1 MPTSPNEEVK
11 KLVEKLEIASKLHQ
25 RGKAHK
31 RTYTILNSDKK
42 VNGWKFNEWDYGK
55 NNITLPI
62 NARGLFISNDEENP
76 RIVARGYDK
85 FFNINETQATSW
97 KSLEEETVGPYEV
110 TVKSNGCIIFI
121 SALEDG
127 TIVVCSKHSTGARDD
142 VDRNHAIAGQ
152 DFLMKQFEER
162 SIDPKVFAKE
172 LYNRNLTAI
181 AEYCDDEFEEHI
193 LEYNSKSRGLYLHG
207 LNLNEPE
214 FKTLSMDEVHTF
226 SQKYGFRLTESLVEN
241 NIHDLKTFLEK
252 CASVG
257 SFRGQEIEGFVIRCH
272 MKNNGCT
279 FFFKYKFEEPYL
291 MYRQWREVTKE
302 YIETKTRMFG
312 YKKHKYITNKYL
324 DFVIPLLDDDKTLC
338 ERYLKGFGIIKLRK
352 MFLESYGMSGMEILN
367 HEKIQ
372 ALDVENAT
380 NYDIV
385 DENTKFLIF
394 PISVIGC
401 GKTTTALTLTNLY
414 KEQWGHIQNDDCRG
428 KQKSMLIEKSLQK
441 LSEPDV
447 KCVFVDRNNHQY
459 RERQQLFEMVNEY
472 KEKYFSYNTNIKIIG
487 VSFLDRDDLETVEEI
502 TKKRVLARGDNHQ
515 TIQLN
520 NYGEKKVFGIMSGFW
535 RRFQP
540 VNPCKYPDSNF
551 DLIINLKVSENSS
564 SLNNTK
570 EIISQI
576 HKAYPVLISDLPTDA
591 QIEEAFQKA
600 LDYKPAYIPK
610 INKKVQQEPKIKKI
624 RPTYFSAAI
633 IDKDSLINNVKQYLS
648 SYSDHEELCEK
659 LNETNLQPEFHITL
673 AHVAQS
679 KNGNERQ
686 KKLWARYMKH
696 YENNIKEISN
706 IIHERRQKTTNY
718 DPNQREKFATDG
730 EYTTFKI
737 TDIYWDDR
745 LMCAGVHFNMEPSIE
760 SCVKDK
766 EGEYVSGLNCTNLNP
781 HITLAIFNPDTKASY
796 ANTLCEKAN
805 SKDIS
810 REDNSVH
817 TIKVNDGSEAKAEIY
832 ININ

>member
-1 MPTSPNEEVK
+1 MSSNPNDEVK
-11 KLVEKLEIASKLHQ
+11 NLVEKLEAASQLHQ
-25 RGKAHK
+25 RGKAQK

-55 NNITLPI
+55 NNIKLPI
-62 NARGLFISNDEENP
+62 NARGLFISDDVENP

-97 KSLEEETVGPYEV
+97 KSLEDDTIGPYEV

-142 VDRNHAIAGQ
+142 VDKNHAIAGQ
-152 DFLMKQFEER
+152 DYLMKQFEER
-162 SIDPKVFAKE
+162 NIDPKVFAKE
-172 LYNRNLTAI
+172 LYDRNLTAI
-181 AEYCDDEFEEHI
+181 AEYCDDDFEEHI
-193 LEYNSKSRGLYLHG
+193 LEYTGKSRGLYLHG

-214 FKTLSMDEVHTF
+214 FKTLPMTEVHTF
-226 SQKYGFRLTESLVEN
+226 NEKYGFNLTESLVKDD
-241 NIHDLKTFLEK
+241 IYDLKQFLER
-252 CASVG
+252 CALVG
-257 SFRGQEIEGFVIRCH
+257 SFNGHEIEGFVIRCH
-272 MKNNGCT
+272 IKNNNKT
-279 FFFKYKFEEPYL
+279 FFFKYKFDEPYL
-291 MYRQWREVTKE
+291 MYRQWREVTKK

-312 YKKHKYITNKYL
+312 YRKHKYITNKYL
-324 DFVIPLLDDDKTLC
+324 DFVIPLLDQDKDLC
-338 ERYLKGFGIIKLRK
+338 ERYLGGFGIIKLRK
-352 MFLESYGMSGMEILN
+352 MFLESYGMSGLEILN
-367 HEKIQ
+367 HERIEE
-372 ALDVENAT
+372 LDIENAIDY
-380 NYDIV
+380 NIV

-414 KEQWGHIQNDDCRG
+414 KERWGHIQNDDCRG

-441 LSEPDV
+441 LSESGV

-472 KEKYFSYNTNIKIIG
+472 KEKYFSYDTNIKIVG
-487 VSFLDRDDLETVEEI
+487 VSFLDRDDLATVEEV

-535 RRFQP
+535 KRFQP
-540 VNPCKYPDSNF
+540 VNPNKYPDSNF

-564 SLNNTK
+564 SLINAK
-570 EIISQI
+570 KIISQI
-576 HKAYPVLISDLPTDA
+576 HETYPVLIPELPTDS
-591 QIEEAFQKA
+591 QLEEAFDKA
-600 LDYKPAYIPK
+600 LNYKPEYIPK
-610 INKKVQQEPKIKKI
+610 IGKKSQEGPKIKKV

-633 IDKDSLINNVKQYLS
+633 VDKESLINKIKQNLS
-648 SYSDHEELCEK
+648 SEPNYESLCEK
-659 LNETNLQPEFHITL
+659 LNEAKLQPEFHITL

-696 YENNIKEISN
+696 YENNLKQISTT
-706 IIHERRQKTTNY
+706 IHERKETLANY
-718 DPNQREKFATDG
+718 DPKQREKFATDG

-737 TDIYWDDR
+737 TDIYWDNK
-745 LMCAGVHFNMEPSIE
+745 LICAGIQFDMEESIE
-760 SCVKDK
+760 SCVIDK
-766 EGEYVSGLNCTNLNP
+766 EGKYISGLNCTNLNP
-781 HITLAIFNPDTKASY
+781 HITLAILDSDTRASY

-805 SKDIS
+805 ASECS
-810 REDNSVH
+810 ERDNSVH
-817 TIKVNDGSEAKAEIY
+817 AIKITDNSKIRAEIY